1 MSEERKIDTEIPG
14 EEIVIDLSK
23 VPIRPIGK
31 KEIQQLEM
39 ALIIATLYSPE
50 VLELIRDPIERATWV
65 DSLAVA
71 AAALARQKAG
81 YPISRIAEEVGRSE
95 TMIRAHL
102 SGKTKAGKLVLQ
114 TYEKLKR
121 GELKVV
127 VPFIKVPREMA
138 ERVEELEKELKNI
151 RQHYEEK
158 VKELREQLE
167 KTKKDY
173 EEKIKRYEERIKEY
187 EDKIKG
193 YEEKIRKYE
202 EELGEKSKK
211 ISEYEEK
218 IRSLEKEIEELKKS
232 SEQLKKELESKTRI
246 IESIK
251 EKISVLKEIIELL
264 ENI

>member
-1 MSEERKIDTEIPG
+1 MSEERKINTEIPS
-14 EEIVIDLSK
+14 EEIIIDLSR
-23 VPIRPIGK
+23 VPIRPTGK

-127 VPFIKVPREMA
+127 VPFIKVPKEMA

-158 VKELREQLE
+158 IKELREQLE
-167 KTKKDY
+167 KTKKEY
-173 EEKIKRYEERIKEY
+173 EEKIKRYEEQIREYEGKIKEY
-187 EDKIKG
+187 EDKVKD
-193 YEEKIRKYE
+193 YEEKIKKYE
-202 EELGEKSKK
+202 EELNTCCYCYCLFY
-211 ISEYEEK
+211 I
-218 IRSLEKEIEELKKS
+218 
-232 SEQLKKELESKTRI
+232 
-246 IESIK
+246 
-251 EKISVLKEIIELL
+251 
-264 ENI
+264 

>member
-1 MSEERKIDTEIPG
+1 MSEEIKIDTEISG
-14 EEIVIDLSK
+14 EEIVIDLSR
-23 VPIRPIGK
+23 VPIRPTGK

-81 YPISRIAEEVGRSE
+81 YSISRIAEEVGRSE

-127 VPFIKVPREMA
+127 VPFIKVPKEMA
-138 ERVEELEKELKNI
+138 ERVEELERELKNI

-158 VKELREQLE
+158 MRELREQLE
-167 KTKKDY
+167 KTKK
-173 EEKIKRYEERIKEY
+173 E
-187 EDKIKG
+187 
-193 YEEKIRKYE
+193 YEEKIRDYEEKMKKYE
-202 EELGEKSKK
+202 EELAEKSKK

-218 IRSLEKEIEELKKS
+218 IRSLEGEIEELRKS
-232 SEQLKKELESKTRI
+232 SEELKKELESKTKL

-251 EKISVLKEIIELL
+251 EKISVLKEIVELL
-264 ENI
+264 EKA